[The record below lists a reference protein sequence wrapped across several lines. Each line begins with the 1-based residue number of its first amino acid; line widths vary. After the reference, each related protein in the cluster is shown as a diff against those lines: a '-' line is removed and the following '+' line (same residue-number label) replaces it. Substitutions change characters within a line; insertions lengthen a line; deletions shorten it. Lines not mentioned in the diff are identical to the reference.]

1 MQAFEYGIRY
11 PQYIFLL
18 YGWYS
23 PNWWVGTKEEQDNLR
38 NIPAFSDCTVEQRAS
53 VVRYS
58 LAPLTAE
65 FLHDQNESAIISSGI
80 VSYES
85 QYY

>member
-1 MQAFEYGIRY
+1 
-11 PQYIFLL
+11 
-18 YGWYS
+18 
-23 PNWWVGTKEEQDNLR
+23 VGTKEEQDNLR
-38 NIPAFSDCTVEQRAS
+38 NMSAFSDCTPEQRAS
-53 VVRYS
+53 VVPYS

-85 QYY
+85 QLLNKYSFLHNYDASKVER